1 VLLLLDEQLTPFGY
15 ATIEIE
21 RKRGRER
28 AKASAVSMGC
38 SLHVGCRV
46 EDPFPK

>member
-21 RKRGRER
+21 REKGRER
-28 AKASAVSMGC
+28 ERERERKRA
-38 SLHVGCRV
+38 RV
-46 EDPFPK
+46 CAGDL